1 MIAMTESVPTLLVD
15 VQIALSESELDESE
29 EPPGAPELTA
39 WANAA
44 YAAVSDLSTEVTIRV
59 VDCDEI
65 IALNRDYRHK
75 DKATNVLSF
84 PFEIDPDIDI
94 ALLGD
99 IVICHSVIATE
110 AAQQGKSVRNHYA
123 HMVTHGV
130 LHLCGYD
137 HQENHAANEMEALET
152 KILATQGIANPYQ

>member
-1 MIAMTESVPTLLVD
+1 MIELAHKLLVD
-15 VQIALSESELDESE
+15 VQIALSDTELDEGE
-29 EPPGAPELTA
+29 EPPGVPQLTA

-44 YAAVSDLSTEVTIRV
+44 YESISDVSSEVTIRL
-59 VDCDEI
+59 VDSDEI
-65 IALNRDYRHK
+65 ITLNRDYRHK

-84 PFEIDPDIDI
+84 PFEVAPGIDI

-99 IVICHSVIATE
+99 IVICHSVIAKE
-110 AAQQGKSVRNHYA
+110 AAQQGKSVNNHYA

-137 HQENHAANEMEALET
+137 HQDDPAAEKMETLET
-152 KILATQGIANPYQ
+152 NILAAQGIANPYH

>member
-1 MIAMTESVPTLLVD
+1 MTESTPKLLVD
-15 VQIALSESELDESE
+15 VQIALSEAVLDEGE

-44 YAAVSDLSTEVTIRV
+44 YESIRDTASEVTIRL
-59 VDCDEI
+59 VDTDEI
-65 IALNRDYRHK
+65 VALNRDYRHK
-75 DKATNVLSF
+75 NKATNVLSF

-110 AAQQGKSVRNHYA
+110 AAQQGKSIHNHYA
-123 HMVTHGV
+123 HMITHGV

-137 HQENHAANEMEALET
+137 HQDDPAAELMEALET
-152 KILATQGIANPYQ
+152 NILAAQGIANPYH